1 MTSTTSK
8 NTTRGQLERQL
19 SQQFQKLYFDYLNH
33 STGRVSCKLFN
44 NSLTVI
50 VENALTQP
58 EQILLKQKG
67 NPDLVERVRSDL
79 DAAIRPEMV
88 ELVEEILGKK
98 VVDLMGDT
106 TLKTGRTGVIF
117 ILSDAS

>member
-1 MTSTTSK
+1 
-8 NTTRGQLERQL
+8 
-19 SQQFQKLYFDYLNH
+19 
-33 STGRVSCKLFN
+33 
-44 NSLTVI
+44 